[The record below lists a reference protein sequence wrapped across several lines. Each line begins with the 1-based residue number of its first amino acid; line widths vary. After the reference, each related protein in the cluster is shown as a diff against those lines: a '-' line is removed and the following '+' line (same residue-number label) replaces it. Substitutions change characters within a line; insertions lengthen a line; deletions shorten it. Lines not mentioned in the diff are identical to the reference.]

1 MGSVLMRR
9 RQTKY
14 TIQVFVGRLTG
25 YVNRME
31 T

>member
-1 MGSVLMRR
+1 MGTVLMRCR
-9 RQTKY
+9 ETKY
-14 TIQVFVGRLTG
+14 TSTVFVGRLRG

>member
-14 TIQVFVGRLTG
+14 TNTVFVGRLMG

>member
-14 TIQVFVGRLTG
+14 TNKVFVGRLRG